1 VLGAFDWV
9 KNCSSIADFYQSMEK
24 PRHCALAL
32 SSAQKILSEKV
43 MAKIKASTTPEE
55 MDVTEQDVLELEA
68 EINKKWARLDV
79 KVLKLAFEFQMAKRH
94 AFESGEV
101 LEDPIIEEDDDGEGL
116 PSVPLAKPAVGPT
129 SDLVV
134 EDVGDTNGDST
145 EKTAPVPPSVPASAL
160 VSVSSSSLQ
169 SSIFSGCVVNE
180 TPFLRFGEVT
190 SFETAR
196 ILYLRANSRIEEA
209 KKKYVLD
216 GEFDSIVHCGA
227 RYCSLLLAVYHSY
240 HLHHPWRNTSDLH
253 ALRRIF
259 LLTSCCLC

>member
-1 VLGAFDWV
+1 
-9 KNCSSIADFYQSMEK
+9 MEK

-32 SSAQKILSEKV
+32 SSAQKILTEKV

-55 MDVTEQDVLELEA
+55 ETPLTEQDVLEVEA

-94 AFESGEV
+94 ALESGEV
-101 LEDPIIEEDDDGEGL
+101 LEDPTVREDDEDGEGL
-116 PSVPLAKPAVGPT
+116 ISIPLGKPAVGPT

-134 EDVGDTNGDST
+134 EDVGDMDGDRAV
-145 EKTAPVPPSVPASAL
+145 KTAPVPASVPASAPVP
-160 VSVSSSSLQ
+160 VSAPSSRVK
-169 SSIFSGCVVNE
+169 SSIFTGCIVDD

-196 ILYLRANSRIEEA
+196 IIFLRANSRIEEA

-216 GEFDSIVHCGA
+216 GEFDSISPLQCT
-227 RYCSLLLAVYHSY
+227 LLLSSACCI
-240 HLHHPWRNTSDLH
+240 P
-253 ALRRIF
+253 F
-259 LLTSCCLC
+259 LSSASSLEKRHRSVQAPSSMCTTAAFS

>member
-32 SSAQKILSEKV
+32 SSAQKILNEKV
-43 MAKIKASTTPEE
+43 MAKIKAF
-55 MDVTEQDVLELEA
+55 TEQDVLELDA

-79 KVLKLAFEFQMAKRH
+79 KILKLAFEFQMAKRH

-101 LEDPIIEEDDDGEGL
+101 LEDPAIGEDDEDGDCL

-134 EDVGDTNGDST
+134 EDVGDTDGNSA
-145 EKTAPVPPSVPASAL
+145 EKTPPVPQSVPASAL

-196 ILYLRANSRIEEA
+196 IIFLRANSRIEEA

-216 GEFDSIVHCGA
+216 GEFDSMCALRCII
-227 RYCSLLLAVYHSY
+227 LLTVFHSY

-253 ALRRIF
+253 TLRRTH
-259 LLTSCCLC
+259 LLISCCLC

>member
-1 VLGAFDWV
+1 MLGAFDWV

-101 LEDPIIEEDDDGEGL
+101 LEDPIIEEDDEDGEGL

-216 GEFDSIVHCGA
+216 GEFDSMC
-227 RYCSLLLAVYHSY
+227 
-240 HLHHPWRNTSDLH
+240 
-253 ALRRIF
+253 ALRCTI
-259 LLTSCCLC
+259 LLSTARCIPFVPSASSLEKHLRSAYAP